1 VWCVLIYSNDDPM
14 AIFVMEAERTGNYGN
29 DYDDTQQICSE
40 CGEYEPDYFYFNME
54 NECIGCSHC
63 IYKEYHI

>member
-1 VWCVLIYSNDDPM
+1 
-14 AIFVMEAERTGNYGN
+14 MEAERTGNYGN